1 LRNEQSENRKP
12 SELGFIL
19 GTIRARNS
27 SIQKKRA
34 VDLAKITIQ
43 PVLYKPA
50 SVSRVRPSLGTIG
63 YAEISGLA
71 GTGAIDGP
79 VVSRFA
85 S

>member
-1 LRNEQSENRKP
+1 LVLSWD
-12 SELGFIL
+12 
-19 GTIRARNS
+19 NS
-27 SIQKKRA
+27 GQEFFDPKEEGCGP
-34 VDLAKITIQ
+34 LAKITNQ

-71 GTGAIDGP
+71 GTGGIDGP
-79 VVSRFA
+79 MVSRFA